1 MRATAKLKQIKEE
14 RAKKLRWASKGEDE
28 ASTREEDEGGK
39 REKGDVV
46 VVIEGEGSD
55 QVQSR

>member
-1 MRATAKLKQIKEE
+1 LKRTKEG
-14 RAKKLRWASKGEDE
+14 RAKKLRWASEGEDE
-28 ASTREEDEGGK
+28 ASTREEDDGSK